1 MSSADLAM
9 STATPPPG
17 VMANFDNPSL
27 NAYILIIVTTIFM
40 LQTRKKI
47 SLDDWTRL
55 IATFGTT
62 MYYVASVIAVTNGK
76 FGIHIY
82 DLTAAD
88 AMQTSL
94 VVSGFFTNW
103 LTALVWPFA
112 KSSFFLIYL
121 EMFHKIPW
129 QRYANY
135 IGLSITWAFYT
146 TALVAT
152 LYFTRPAPGE
162 TWQETITSARYA
174 KMKPWIIP
182 IAATNLVLD
191 VYILVL
197 PIIPILGLSLTSK
210 MKLGVLSIFATGFF
224 ACVASSLSI
233 YFKLVLD
240 WHYTDYSYYT
250 TPVLIMSLVEMCV
263 GVTASAMPSMA
274 LFFRH
279 TGSKMTRAFPRFT
292 RLSQPRSSQGA
303 NVTRVES
310 KIDSVDSDRWPL
322 KDINGSKSYE
332 GTNDPEYLNSVRTF
346 IQAATPTS
354 QVSRDGAICL
364 QYAFN
369 QGYEEREK
377 PDPANQV

>member
-1 MSSADLAM
+1 MSPADLAM
-9 STATPPPG
+9 PAAAPPPG
-17 VMANFDNPSL
+17 VTANFDNPSS

-40 LQTRKKI
+40 LNVRKKI

-62 MYYVASVIAVTNGK
+62 IYYVASVIAVTNGK
-76 FGIHIY
+76 FGIHMY

-88 AMQTSL
+88 AMQTSF
-94 VVSGFFTNW
+94 VVSGFLTNW
-103 LTALVWPFA
+103 LIALVWPFA

-121 EMFHKIPW
+121 EMFDKIPW

-135 IGLSITWAFYT
+135 IGLSITWVFYT
-146 TALVAT
+146 TVLVAT
-152 LYFTRPAPGE
+152 LYFTSPAPGE
-162 TWQETITSARYA
+162 TWQESITSARYA
-174 KMKPWIIP
+174 KMKHWIIP
-182 IAATNLVLD
+182 IAAINLVFD
-191 VYILVL
+191 VYIIVL
-197 PIIPILGLSLTSK
+197 PIIPILGLSLTTK
-210 MKLGVLSIFATGFF
+210 MKLGVLSIFATGFL
-224 ACVASSLSI
+224 ACVASSLNV

-250 TPVLIMSLVEMCV
+250 TPVLTMSLVEMCI

-274 LFFRH
+274 LFFRNND
-279 TGSKMTRAFPRFT
+279 SKLTRAFSRFT
-292 RLSQPRSSQGA
+292 RLSQSRSSQSG
-303 NVTRVES
+303 NVMRVES

-322 KDINGSKSYE
+322 KDINGCKSYD

-377 PDPANQV
+377 SDPANQV